1 MKKTVLS
8 AAVLMASLLASAQLV
23 EVGTTTKVALPEGM
37 VVAIPT
43 ISPDGSFVVVSDA
56 GSNALTRINLSDGAS
71 TVVTRNGNGHDVA
84 ISADGSRIVFR
95 QSSMDRNHL
104 RRTALKSVD
113 MTSGREAELVAPT
126 RNLSTGVAM
135 EGNTVTAIEKGRVKT
150 RNLAGGRAEAAP
162 VVTINYGHL
171 DYTAGGRTVTLDPQ
185 GRGSYLWPQ
194 LSPDGTKIVYYLAGR
209 GCFVCD
215 TDGSN
220 VRALGMLRAAKW
232 LDNNTVVGMND
243 VDDGE
248 FITSSSIIASSLD
261 GTRQTLTSDDVIALY
276 PSVDATGEHIAFST
290 PDGQLY
296 IINLVK

>member
-1 MKKTVLS
+1 MKKILLS

-23 EVGTTTKVALPEGM
+23 EVRTTSQVALPEGM

-56 GSNALTRINLSDGAS
+56 GSNALTRINLADGAT
-71 TVVTRNGNGHDVA
+71 TVVTRNGNGHDVV
-84 ISADGSRIVFR
+84 ISADGSSIVFR
-95 QSSMDRNHL
+95 QSTMDRNHL

-113 MTSGREAELVAPT
+113 LASGRETELVAPS
-126 RNLSTGVAM
+126 RSLNTGVAM
-135 EGNTVTAIEKGRVKT
+135 AGTSVTAIEKGRVKS
-150 RNLAGGRAEAAP
+150 RNLAGGRAQTAP
-162 VVTINYGHL
+162 VVSINYGHM
-171 DYTAGGRTVTLDPQ
+171 DYTANGRTTTLDPQ

-209 GCFVCD
+209 GCFVCN

-232 LDNNTVVGMND
+232 LDNNIVVGMND
-243 VDDGE
+243 EDNGE
-248 FITSSSIIASSLD
+248 FITSSSIIASDLN

-276 PSVDATGEHIAFST
+276 PSVNADGSQIAFST
-290 PDGQLY
+290 PEGQLY

>member
-1 MKKTVLS
+1 MKKTLLS

-37 VVAIPT
+37 IVAIPT

-56 GSNALTRINLSDGAS
+56 GSNALTRINLTDGAT

-95 QSSMDRNHL
+95 QSTIDRNHL

-113 MTSGREAELVAPT
+113 LASGRESELVAPT

-135 EGNTVTAIEKGRVKT
+135 AGNTVTAVEKGRVKS

-162 VVTINYGHL
+162 VVSINYGHL

-209 GCFVCD
+209 GCFVCN

-248 FITSSSIIASSLD
+248 FITSSSLIASNLE
-261 GTRQTLTSDDVIALY
+261 GTRQTLTDSEVIALY
-276 PSVDATGEHIAFST
+276 PSVDADGRNIAFST